1 MRRLDNAAATAVGE
15 TLSDFFR
22 CATSARPQEV
32 LADEQQIA
40 SSEDEAARVLDALDA
55 VDHDAVAHLRERA

>member
-1 MRRLDNAAATAVGE
+1 MGE